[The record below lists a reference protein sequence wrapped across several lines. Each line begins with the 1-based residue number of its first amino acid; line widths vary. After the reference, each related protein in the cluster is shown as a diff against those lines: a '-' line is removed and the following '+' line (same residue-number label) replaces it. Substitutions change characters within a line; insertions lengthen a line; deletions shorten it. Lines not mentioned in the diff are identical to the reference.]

1 MIPRDDLRI
10 GDAERDVAMESLR
23 EHYAQG
29 RLTREELD
37 ERLELTLSARTG
49 GELARVSADLPGP
62 HAWRQ
67 EEPESSRGPW
77 GAGAPWGP
85 GSPWGPGGGPW
96 GPDGR
101 PGGRRGHAHS
111 WGPPRPGGH
120 RHPGWSHHRMGR
132 HMGHR
137 GGHPLFPLMFLVLV
151 AGVLIGGF
159 GVLKFVFLA
168 WLVIAVL
175 GMLHRGRG
183 RSRRRH
189 DRVGP
194 PASF

>member
-1 MIPRDDLRI
+1 MTPRDDLRI

-23 EHYAQG
+23 EHYVQG

-62 HAWRQ
+62 STPRAEEAEDAW
-67 EEPESSRGPW
+67 GPW

-85 GSPWGPGGGPW
+85 GKTPWGPGRGPW
-96 GPDGR
+96 GPGPGR
-101 PGGRRGHAHS
+101 RRGHTHH
-111 WGPPRPGGH
+111 WGRH
-120 RHPGWSHHRMGR
+120 HPGWSHH

-137 GGHPLFPLMFLVLV
+137 GGPPPLFPLMILVLV

-168 WLVIAVL
+168 WLVMAVL
-175 GMLHRGRG
+175 GMLGRGRG
-183 RSRRRH
+183 RSRTRSR
-189 DRVGP
+189 RVGP
-194 PASF
+194 PAGF